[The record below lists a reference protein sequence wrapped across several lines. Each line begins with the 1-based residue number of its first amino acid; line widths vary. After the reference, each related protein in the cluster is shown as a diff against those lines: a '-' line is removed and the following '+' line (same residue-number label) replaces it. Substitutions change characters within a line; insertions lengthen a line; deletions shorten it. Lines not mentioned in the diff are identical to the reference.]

1 MVQRLQ
7 GEGQKMKCIHCK
19 ADMKQGKAPLHIDKS
34 NCHVTF
40 DNVPAWV
47 CRQCGESYFEE
58 QEVNTI
64 QDLIR
69 TIEQKAH
76 KLTLS
81 A

>member
-1 MVQRLQ
+1 
-7 GEGQKMKCIHCK
+7 MKCIHCQ
-19 ADMKQGKAPLHIDKS
+19 AIMKRGKAPLHIDR
-34 NCHVTF
+34 NGCHVTI

-47 CRQCGESYFEE
+47 CKQCGEAYFEE
-58 QEVNTI
+58 QEVDTI

-69 TIEQKAH
+69 TIDEKAN

>member
-1 MVQRLQ
+1 
-7 GEGQKMKCIHCK
+7 
-19 ADMKQGKAPLHIDKS
+19 MKQGTAPLHIDR
-34 NCHVTF
+34 NGCHVTI

-47 CRQCGESYFEE
+47 CQQCGEAYFEE
-58 QEVNTI
+58 QEVDTI

-69 TIEQKAH
+69 TVEKKAN